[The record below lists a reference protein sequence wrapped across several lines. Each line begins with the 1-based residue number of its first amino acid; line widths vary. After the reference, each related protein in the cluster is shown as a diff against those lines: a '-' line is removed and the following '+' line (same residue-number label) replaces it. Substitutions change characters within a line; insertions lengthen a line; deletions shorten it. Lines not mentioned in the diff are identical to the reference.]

1 MTTFKNQWVKLFLC
15 MLLGTLS
22 TVVYGKAS
30 SVVTPVVLRGV
41 WYPQSEQGHEQCK
54 AYREN
59 KSIDNLI
66 GALVIWKRSYRSYA
80 EYGEGNYSVIR
91 KIKRLK
97 AATWEIQ
104 DTTYLDGN
112 KYGNS
117 DSSIFSIKNTQLH
130 WTYRFTVENKETK
143 HTAVLFKCKA

>member
-1 MTTFKNQWVKLFLC
+1 MTIFKYRGIKLFLC
-15 MLLGTLS
+15 MLLGGLS

-30 SVVTPVVLRGV
+30 SVVTPNALRGI

-54 AYREN
+54 AYREK

-66 GALVIWKRSYRSYA
+66 GALVIWKRSYRTYA

-97 AATWEIQ
+97 PATWQIQ
-104 DTTYLDGN
+104 DITYLDGS
-112 KYGNS
+112 KSGNS

-130 WTYRFTVENKETK
+130 WTYRFTVENKEAK
-143 HTAVLFKCKA
+143 HTAVLFKCKV